1 MRSFPNFRILPE
13 RKCMNNVKNE
23 EQSDL
28 SVLMC
33 SLHTYCPNY
42 NYSYM
47 FRKEIISQLIHT
59 LFTNVLN
66 VMYRHSQK
74 GNNAPNKILLAC
86 LWPSMHARSDW
97 KIIMTVNCITS
108 WGFPPKS
115 TGQENRGYVEPY
127 HTDFMNYFSGLPHFL

>member
-13 RKCMNNVKNE
+13 RKCVNNVKSE

-66 VMYRHSQK
+66 VMCQHSQE
-74 GNNAPNKILLAC
+74 GNNAPKQSIAC
-86 LWPSMHARSDW
+86 LFVAFYARTKRLEDHNDSQLH
-97 KIIMTVNCITS
+97 NFL
-108 WGFPPKS
+108 GFSP
-115 TGQENRGYVEPY
+115 
-127 HTDFMNYFSGLPHFL
+127 